1 MRTGVVPGP
10 WPLGYAAGMLHM
22 VIVKHSPESC
32 PGRPGNEDVIP
43 CLQKLD
49 ALLLERQVKTVGR
62 WADPPG
68 HVNYL
73 VLDAPSAHAILE
85 VFMESG
91 LASYTSTEVHPVL
104 SMD

>member
-1 MRTGVVPGP
+1 
-10 WPLGYAAGMLHM
+10 MLHM

-32 PGRPGNEDVIP
+32 PGRPGNEEIIP
-43 CLQKLD
+43 CLNKLQE
-49 ALLLERQVKTVGR
+49 LLTEREIKTVGR

-73 VLDAPSAHAILE
+73 VLDAPNAHAVLQ

-91 LASYTSTEVHPVL
+91 LSAHTSTEVHAVM